1 MEDTTTNDRSTP
13 RLDAITATTEG
24 TWVRHGLVD
33 VAGDLVAG
41 VLLSQIAYWFG
52 WDRKGRD
59 RLTVERE
66 GHRWLAKANAAWW
79 EECRV
84 TEDQARRA
92 VKALSDRGLVE
103 TRVWKFNGTPMV
115 HVRLLPD
122 AVEDA
127 LELLDPSRDD
137 PESTRVVAQMDSA
150 PGPDGPG
157 STPESFPHTPET
169 TSTTTKEPPRPEV
182 VALCDLL
189 AGLIEEN
196 GSKRPNVTK
205 AWLDACRLLLEK
217 DDRTKDQVEVIILW
231 SQRDDFW
238 RANILSMPTL
248 RRKFDQ
254 LRLARNRDLE
264 RRRPMAALGGAGRPS
279 NLEVLADLAREA

>member
-1 MEDTTTNDRSTP
+1 MDHTTNDRSTP

-41 VLLSQIAYWFG
+41 VLLSQVAYWFG

-59 RLTVERE
+59 RLTVERD
-66 GHRWLAKANAAWW
+66 GHRWLAKSYAAWW

-92 VKALSDRGLVE
+92 MKAMADRGLIE
-103 TRVWKFNGTPMV
+103 TRVWKFNGTPTI

-127 LELLDPSRDD
+127 LELLDPTRDD
-137 PESTRVVAQMDSA
+137 PESIREDGQVDSGHNPGG
-150 PGPDGPG
+150 PGP
-157 STPESFPHTPET
+157 TPESFPHLPET
-169 TSTTTKEPPRPEV
+169 TSTTTVKPRPEV

-189 AGLIEEN
+189 ADLIEEN
-196 GSKRPNVTK
+196 GSKRPTIGK
-205 AWLDACRLLLEK
+205 AWHDAARLLLDR
-217 DDRTKDQVEVIILW
+217 DDRTEAQVEAIIRW
-231 SQRDDFW
+231 SQADEFW
-238 RANILSMPTL
+238 RSNVLSMPTL
-248 RRKFDQ
+248 RRQFDR
-254 LRLARNRDLE
+254 LRLARNSDLE
-264 RRRPMAALGGAGRPS
+264 RRRTGRPAAVS
-279 NLEVLADLAREA
+279 GNLGVLRDLHREEAAG

>member
-1 MEDTTTNDRSTP
+1 MDHTTNDRSTP

-59 RLTVERE
+59 RLTVERD
-66 GHRWLAKANAAWW
+66 GHRWLAKAHSAWW

-92 VKALSDRGLVE
+92 MKALADRGLVE

-115 HVRLLPD
+115 HVRLLAD

-127 LELLDPSRDD
+127 LELLDPSRED
-137 PESTRVVAQMDSA
+137 PESIRAVAQVDS
-150 PGPDGPG
+150 GENPDGPG
-157 STPESFPHTPET
+157 PAPESFPHLPET
-169 TSTTTKEPPRPEV
+169 TSSTTGTPRPEV
-182 VALCDLL
+182 VGLCDLL
-189 AGLIEEN
+189 ADLIEAN
-196 GSKRPNVTK
+196 GSKRPTIGK
-205 AWLDACRLLLEK
+205 AWHDAARLLLDR
-217 DDRTKDQVEVIILW
+217 DDRTEAQVEAIIRW
-231 SQRDDFW
+231 SQADEFW
-238 RANILSMPTL
+238 RSNVLSMPTL
-248 RRKFDQ
+248 RRQFDR
-254 LRLARNRDLE
+254 LRLARNADLEKRRGQVARPGNLGVLRDLHRDE
-264 RRRPMAALGGAGRPS
+264 AAS
-279 NLEVLADLAREA
+279 